1 VPDLTDPNTPSP
13 PGLDTAEIE
22 TRGARGLTTGDRTAL
37 RRRLSPRWAF
47 FSAAVIGLL
56 GVTLWLRYTAPA
68 VAPAVRAPE
77 PRPSSIAVLPLVNAS
92 PDTANEFF
100 SDGMTEEL
108 TAALGRVTGLRV
120 AAPSS
125 AFALKGRNE
134 VPREV
139 GRRLGVGT
147 VLEGSVRQDND
158 RLRVTVHLVSVSEGF
173 DLWSETYER
182 PTTDVFMVQRE
193 IVQAVAA
200 ALRTPGAG
208 AVPASPAPTA
218 NVEAYAMYL
227 RGRHALGRVGP
238 SDPARAVGLFRE
250 ALQLDSTFAPAW
262 AWLASAQAERAIAEG
277 ARPAD
282 AMPAARE
289 AAERALAL
297 DSALAVAHATV
308 GQVRFLYD
316 WNWSAADSAFRR
328 ALLINPNRAGV
339 HRWYSRLLVPLG
351 RTDEAMVHGRRAV
364 ELSPLDAVAIAHLG
378 WLHLYGRRYAEAR
391 ESLEAALRADS
402 SLASTRNLLGLLAE
416 VQGDYEL
423 AESHYRGALE
433 RDPDDLDA
441 LASLG
446 RAHALDGRAGDARAV
461 LARLDS
467 LSAQRYVSPHLLSG
481 IAEALGDTRRAFAW
495 LEEAVAD
502 RAGALVYLEL
512 DPRLDRLRGD
522 RRFDRI
528 RRRVGLP

>member
-1 VPDLTDPNTPSP
+1 MPDPTNSNITSQPR
-13 PGLDTAEIE
+13 LDTADTE
-22 TRGARGLTTGDRTAL
+22 ARGPHGITTGERTAL

-47 FSAAVIGLL
+47 FSVAVIGLL

-68 VAPAVRAPE
+68 EVPAVRAPE
-77 PRPSSIAVLPLVNAS
+77 PRPTSIAVLPLVNAS

-108 TAALGRVTGLRV
+108 TAALGRVPGLRV

-134 VPREV
+134 DPGAI
-139 GRRLGVGT
+139 GRRLNVGT

-182 PTTDVFMVQRE
+182 PSTDVFAVQRE
-193 IVQAVAA
+193 IAQAVVA
-200 ALRTPGAG
+200 ALRAPGTG
-208 AVPASPAPTA
+208 AVPASPSPTT
-218 NVEAYAMYL
+218 NVDAYATYL
-227 RGRHALGRVGP
+227 RGRHVLGREGA
-238 SDPARAVGLFRE
+238 SDPAHAVGLFQETLR
-250 ALQLDSTFAPAW
+250 LDSTFAPAW
-262 AWLASAQAERAIAEG
+262 AWLAAAQAERAIAEG

-297 DSALAVAHATV
+297 DSSLAVAHTTV

-316 WNWSAADSAFRR
+316 WDWNAADSAFQR
-328 ALLINPNRAGV
+328 ALLINPNRAEA
-339 HRWYSRLLVPLG
+339 HHWYSHLLAALG
-351 RTDEAMVHGRRAV
+351 RADEAMVHGRRAV
-364 ELSPLDAVAIAHLG
+364 ELSPLDAGAIAHLG
-378 WLHLYGRRYAEAR
+378 WLHLYARRYAEAR
-391 ESLEAALRADS
+391 ESLEGALQADS
-402 SLASTRNLLGLLAE
+402 SLASTRSLLGLLAE

-423 AESHYRGALE
+423 AESHYRGALD
-433 RDPDDLDA
+433 RDPDDLGA

-446 RAHALDGRAGDARAV
+446 RAHALDGRAEDARAV
-461 LARLDS
+461 LASLDS
-467 LSAQRYVSPHLLSG
+467 LSAQRYVSPYLLGG

-522 RRFDRI
+522 RRFNRI
-528 RRRVGLP
+528 RRSVGLP